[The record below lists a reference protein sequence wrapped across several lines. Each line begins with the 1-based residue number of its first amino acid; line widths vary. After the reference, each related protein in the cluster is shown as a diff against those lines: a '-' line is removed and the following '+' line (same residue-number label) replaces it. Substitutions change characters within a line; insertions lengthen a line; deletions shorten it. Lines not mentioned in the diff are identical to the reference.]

1 MSRLDVP
8 MLSRLWLASPFH
20 RRVTAYLVE
29 DVPGF
34 SPSIVIDV
42 EVESKDRVRLVLRCV
57 MYEVKGRKE
66 WRKRFFSCMTLTEFR
81 A

>member
-29 DVPGF
+29 DVPGL

-57 MYEVKGRKE
+57 MYEVKGGRSGGNAS
-66 WRKRFFSCMTLTEFR
+66 SCMTLTEFR